1 MPADALQGDVL
12 VIAEHWNGAP
22 DGVTLQ
28 MLTKGR
34 ELADAAGVGLAV
46 LVLGNGLDGVVDA
59 LRACGM
65 DTIWVLDDPALSQA
79 GGALEAHAI
88 AAAADVIAPG
98 LILIGYSLVGM
109 ELAPA
114 IAVKLGVTA
123 MTNCANAEIADGA
136 VVVTRPFFD
145 GTQHARIILD
155 GEGPALVALQRGATP
170 TVKLDGREVSVAPVA
185 VDVAAL
191 PARSQVLEVIEE
203 APSDV
208 DITKAELIVSVGRG
222 IGGKEKILV
231 IEELAQALGGLMA
244 CSRPLVDLGWL
255 PRERQVGAS
264 GKSVAP
270 KIYLACG
277 ISGASQHL
285 SGMSESRLIIA
296 INKDSNAP
304 IFQVAHY
311 GVVGDLFEIVPA
323 LTAEAGKNAG

>member
-1 MPADALQGDVL
+1 MNGDVL

-34 ELADAAGVGLAV
+34 ELADSAGVGLAV
-46 LVLGNGLDGVVDA
+46 LVLGHGLDATVDA
-59 LRACGM
+59 LRDGGM
-65 DTIWVLDDPALSQA
+65 DRIWVLDDPALAEAA
-79 GGALEAHAI
+79 GDLQAHAI
-88 AAAADVIAPG
+88 AAAAKQIAPG
-98 LILIGYSLVGM
+98 LILVGYSLVGM

-114 IAVKLGVTA
+114 IAVTLGVTA
-123 MTNCANAEIADGA
+123 MTNCANAAIEDGA

-145 GTQHARIILD
+145 GTQHAKIVLD
-155 GEGPALVALQRGATP
+155 DGDGPPLVAIQRGATP
-170 TVKLDGREVSVAPVA
+170 TVKLDAREVSVEAAA
-185 VDVAAL
+185 VDVAAI
-191 PARSQVLEVIEE
+191 PARGRLVEVIEE

-208 DITKAELIVSVGRG
+208 DITKAEIIVSVGRG
-222 IGGKEKILV
+222 IGGKEKIGV

-264 GKSVAP
+264 GKAVAP

-285 SGMSESRLIIA
+285 SGMSESRLIVA
-296 INKDSNAP
+296 INKDANAP
-304 IFQVAHY
+304 IFQVAHF

-323 LTAEAGKNAG
+323 LTEQAGKDPV

>member
-1 MPADALQGDVL
+1 MPAESLQGDIL
-12 VIAEHWNGAP
+12 VIAEHWNGVP

-34 ELADAAGVGLAV
+34 ELADSGGVGLAV
-46 LVLGNGLDGVVDA
+46 LVLGHGLDATVDA
-59 LRACGM
+59 LRDAGM
-65 DTIWVLDDPALSQA
+65 DKIWVLDDPALAEAA
-79 GGALEAHAI
+79 GDLQAHAM
-88 AAAADVIAPG
+88 AAAAKLIAPG
-98 LILIGYSLVGM
+98 LILVGYSLVGM

-114 IAVKLGVTA
+114 IAVTLGVTA
-123 MTNCANAEIADGA
+123 MTNCANATIEDGA
-136 VVVTRPFFD
+136 VIVTRPLFD
-145 GTQHARIILD
+145 GTQHAKIILD
-155 GEGPALVALQRGATP
+155 GDAPPLVALQRGATP
-170 TVKLDGREVSVAPVA
+170 TVKLDAREVSVEAVA
-185 VDVAAL
+185 VDVSAL
-191 PARSQVLEVIEE
+191 PARGQLVEVIEE

-208 DITKAELIVSVGRG
+208 DITKAEIIVSVGRG

-231 IEELAQALGGLMA
+231 IEELAKALGGLMA

-285 SGMSESRLIIA
+285 SGMSDSRLIVA
-296 INKDSNAP
+296 INKDPNAP
-304 IFQVAHY
+304 IFQIAHY

-323 LTAEAGKNAG
+323 LTEEAK